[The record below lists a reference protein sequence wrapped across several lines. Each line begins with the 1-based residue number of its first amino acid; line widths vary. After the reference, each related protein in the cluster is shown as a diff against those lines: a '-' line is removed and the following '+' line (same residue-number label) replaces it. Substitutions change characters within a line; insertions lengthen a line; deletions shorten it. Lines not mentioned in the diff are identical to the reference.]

1 MHDCRGSR
9 QLIKDY
15 ALHAIMQ
22 QLATCT
28 MYYTYAVGLKFIAA
42 CEGSPHNVLHS
53 SSLDSKTITVC
64 VGKSSPCTTS
74 SVCDEYYFEVHV

>member
-1 MHDCRGSR
+1 
-9 QLIKDY
+9 
-15 ALHAIMQ
+15 MQ

-42 CEGSPHNVLHS
+42 CEGLPHNVLHS